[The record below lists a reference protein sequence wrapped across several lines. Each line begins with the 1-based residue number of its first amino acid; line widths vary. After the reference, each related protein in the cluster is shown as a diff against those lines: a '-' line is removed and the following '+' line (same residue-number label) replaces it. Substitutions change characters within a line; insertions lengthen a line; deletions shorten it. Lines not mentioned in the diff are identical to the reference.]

1 MSYTGWLS
9 CIFTSFYVLS
19 ILYFVMNV
27 ILITFSRFFLNLKLP
42 LYVMLKQYKI
52 HYQTPPV
59 SSVTMYNK
67 VKVTNRDKYKESQS
81 MAFVYILPNQES
93 RISVMNFDYVIIHGS
108 NKEQHWSLGHYMWL
122 LFQCSTTHWGC
133 RLVIWEGVDVLYLH
147 NGQCS
152 V

>member
-1 MSYTGWLS
+1 
-9 CIFTSFYVLS
+9 
-19 ILYFVMNV
+19 
-27 ILITFSRFFLNLKLP
+27 
-42 LYVMLKQYKI
+42 MLKQYKI

-108 NKEQHWSLGHYMWL
+108 NKEQH
-122 LFQCSTTHWGC
+122 
-133 RLVIWEGVDVLYLH
+133 
-147 NGQCS
+147 
-152 V
+152 